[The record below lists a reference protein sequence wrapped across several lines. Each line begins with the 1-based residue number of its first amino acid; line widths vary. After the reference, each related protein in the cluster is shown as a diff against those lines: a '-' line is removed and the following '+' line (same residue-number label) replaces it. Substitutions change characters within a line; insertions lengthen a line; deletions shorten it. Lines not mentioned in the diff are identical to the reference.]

1 MLRYQYKSAHF
12 FFFEICIF
20 NYCFCQMLSRF
31 RIPLRDIVRGST
43 THRKKEKKKI
53 LLDYY
58 LKLSVFFDI
67 LRILVNQK
75 KKQNCEATSVL
86 DLLSPLITPAAIWS
100 SPQFGEKDVFRKS
113 RRLSSLCLLPICR
126 QQLQFTSVVEVKERI
141 FIVHFWHTHDNL
153 YAFCTLAKKPF
164 KIDNLIL
171 SCT

>member
-12 FFFEICIF
+12 FFFDICIF

-31 RIPLRDIVRGST
+31 RIPLRDIMRGST
-43 THRKKEKKKI
+43 THRKKEKKNLTR
-53 LLDYY
+53 LL
-58 LKLSVFFDI
+58 LETLSFLWYFENI
-67 LRILVNQK
+67 SKPK

-164 KIDNLIL
+164 KIDNLIVP
-171 SCT
+171 CT

>member
-31 RIPLRDIVRGST
+31 RIPLRDIMRGST
-43 THRKKEKKKI
+43 THRKKEKKNLTR
-53 LLDYY
+53 LL
-58 LKLSVFFDI
+58 LETLSFLWYFENI
-67 LRILVNQK
+67 SKPK

-153 YAFCTLAKKPF
+153 YAFCTLAKNP
-164 KIDNLIL
+164 
-171 SCT
+171 SR

>member
-1 MLRYQYKSAHF
+1 
-12 FFFEICIF
+12 
-20 NYCFCQMLSRF
+20 MLSRF
-31 RIPLRDIVRGST
+31 RIPLRDIMRGST
-43 THRKKEKKKI
+43 THRKKEKKNLTR
-53 LLDYY
+53 LL
-58 LKLSVFFDI
+58 LETLSFLWYFENI
-67 LRILVNQK
+67 SKPK

-164 KIDNLIL
+164 KIDNLIVP
-171 SCT
+171 CT

>member
-31 RIPLRDIVRGST
+31 RIPLRDIMRGST
-43 THRKKEKKKI
+43 THRKKEKKNLTR
-53 LLDYY
+53 LL
-58 LKLSVFFDI
+58 LETLSFLWYFENI
-67 LRILVNQK
+67 SKPK

-164 KIDNLIL
+164 KIDNLIVP
-171 SCT
+171 CT